1 MPVEV
6 YEAPG
11 AYEVPVPF
19 AAVFQPAKVSP
30 AFLKL
35 VGLGRRKVPLP
46 VPVELIADG
55 TVPVSAPLRLNEIV
69 ELHCAYKVISPVED
83 LKFVAPSA

>member
-11 AYEVPVPF
+11 AYEVPVPL

-35 VGLGRRKVPLP
+35 VGLGRLKVPLP
-46 VPVELIADG
+46 VPVVTTADG

-69 ELHCAYKVISPVED
+69 ELHCAYKVISPAAD
-83 LKFVAPSA
+83 FQFVAPSA